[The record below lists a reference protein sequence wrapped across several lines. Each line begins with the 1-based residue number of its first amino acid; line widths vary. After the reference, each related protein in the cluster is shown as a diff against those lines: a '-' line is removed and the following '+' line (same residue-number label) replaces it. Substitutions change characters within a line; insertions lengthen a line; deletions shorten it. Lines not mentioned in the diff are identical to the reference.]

1 MGGTKTAAR
10 QIFPAA
16 ARDQILL
23 FAVMLSTAIG
33 TTGMQSVVPAIG
45 RSLKLP
51 DPLIALAFSLSAL
64 AYALAAPVWA
74 RRLGRSG
81 AKRMVLIGV
90 SGFVVSMIVCGIA
103 LTVGLLGL
111 VPAAIAFAGFMVGR
125 AVYGLFGAAS
135 PPAAQ
140 AMLVA
145 TTPRADRTKALSL
158 LASAFGLG
166 TIVGPA
172 LAPFFVLPFIGL
184 AGPAYVFA
192 LMGIAMAMV
201 VMVRLSD
208 VPLDPHAQA
217 VPAAEPTIGAEPSDA
232 AAIAATAPEGD
243 AQVRFTD
250 PRIWPWMAFGL
261 ISGHAQAIAGQ
272 TLAFLLIDRL
282 AEPLAIAQPLI
293 GMVLMAGALAAL
305 LAQWGVIPR
314 LDLQPRE
321 MVLWGSGLA
330 AAGCVSVALAHDLH
344 SITVAF
350 AVASLG
356 FGFLRPGFT
365 AGASLAV
372 GEGEQGVV
380 AGRVTSVNGY
390 TFVLGPTMGIVMYDQ
405 WHALP
410 YLVSALAMVAMIPY
424 GLIRLRG
431 S

>member
-1 MGGTKTAAR
+1 METRNTPR
-10 QIFPAA
+10 RLLPPAK
-16 ARDQILL
+16 RDQVLL

-33 TTGMQSVVPAIG
+33 STGMQSVVPAIG

-64 AYALAAPVWA
+64 LYALAAPVWA
-74 RRLGRSG
+74 RRLARAG
-81 AKRMVLIGV
+81 AKRMVLTGI
-90 SGFVVSMIVCGIA
+90 SGFVVSMVMCGIA
-103 LTVGLLGL
+103 LTLGLRGLLPAGL
-111 VPAAIAFAGFMVGR
+111 AFLGFVVGR
-125 AVYGLFGAAS
+125 AIYGLFGAAS

-145 TTPRADRTKALSL
+145 STPRAERTTALSL

-172 LAPFFVLPFIGL
+172 LAPFFVMPFFGL
-184 AGPAYVFA
+184 AGPSYVFA
-192 LMGIAMAMV
+192 VMGLAMAV
-201 VMVRLSD
+201 TIILYLTD
-208 VPLDPHAQA
+208 VPIDPHAHA
-217 VPAAEPTIGAEPSDA
+217 VPAAEPTIGGEPSDA
-232 AAIAATAPEGD
+232 AAIAATAPESD
-243 AQVRFTD
+243 AQVRLTD
-250 PRIWPWMAFGL
+250 PRIWPWILFGL

-282 AEPLAIAQPLI
+282 AEPPALAQPLI

-314 LDLQPRE
+314 LNLQPRA

-330 AAGCVSVALAHDLH
+330 AIGCLGVALATDLH
-344 SITVAF
+344 GITVAF

-372 GEGEQGVV
+372 GEPEQGIV
-380 AGRVTSVNGY
+380 AGRVTAVNGF
-390 TFVLGPTMGIVMYDQ
+390 TFVLGPSMGILMYDQ

-410 YLVSALAMVAMIPY
+410 YLVAALAMAVMIPY
-424 GLIRLRG
+424 GLVKLRE

>member
-1 MGGTKTAAR
+1 MRNKVAAR
-10 QIFPAA
+10 RILPSAM
-16 ARDQILL
+16 RDQALL
-23 FAVMLSTAIG
+23 FCVMLTTAIG

-51 DPLIALAFSLSAL
+51 DPLIAVAFSLSAL

-74 RRLGRSG
+74 KRLGRFG

-90 SGFVVSMIVCGIA
+90 SGFVVSMIVCGLA
-103 LTVGLLGL
+103 LTLGL
-111 VPAAIAFAGFMVGR
+111 RGLVVSTLAFAGFMVGR
-125 AVYGLFGAAS
+125 AIYGLFGAAS

-145 TTPRADRTKALSL
+145 TTPREERTKALSL

-172 LAPFFVLPFIGL
+172 LAPFFVMPFAGL

-192 LMGIAMAMV
+192 LMGIAMAVLV
-201 VMVRLSD
+201 VVKLRD
-208 VPLDPHAQA
+208 VPLAPDAHGS
-217 VPAAEPTIGAEPSDA
+217 PAAEPTIGGEPSDA
-232 AAIAATAPEGD
+232 AAIAASAPETD

-250 PRIWPWMAFGL
+250 PRIWPWVMFGL
-261 ISGHAQAIAGQ
+261 ASGHAQAIAGQ

-282 AEPLAIAQPLI
+282 AEPPAMVQPLI

-314 LDLQPRE
+314 LDLQPRA
-321 MVLWGSGLA
+321 MVLWGAGLA
-330 AAGCVSVALAHDLH
+330 AIGCVGVALSHDLH
-344 SITVAF
+344 GITVAF
-350 AVASLG
+350 AIASLG

-372 GEGEQGVV
+372 DEAEQGVV
-380 AGRVTSVNGY
+380 AGRVTAVNGY
-390 TFVLGPTMGIVMYDQ
+390 TFVLGPR
-405 WHALP
+405 
-410 YLVSALAMVAMIPY
+410 SASSSTTSGTPCPIWSRPS
-424 GLIRLRG
+424 RWPR
-431 S
+431 